1 MSHPQHNATST
12 GTIRNHPK
20 RLMVRGSLIEL
31 RRRCGKPRC
40 RCSEGEP
47 HTSPALSYS
56 RNGKTHILTLPAEEV
71 PRVKAALK
79 RYHQALSRLE
89 KQAMDGIEELKQRIR
104 QQKHAGSDVG
114 NTQDE

>member
-1 MSHPQHNATST
+1 MAHTERTAKSTRTST
-12 GTIRNHPK
+12 DRGSPQG
-20 RLMVRGSLIEL
+20 LMLRGSLIEL

-56 RNGKTHILTLPAEEV
+56 REGKTHILTLPAEEV
-71 PRVKAALK
+71 PRVKAALR

-89 KQAMDGIEELKQRIR
+89 KQAMEGIKKLKQRIHR
-104 QQKHAGSDVG
+104 EKHAAGRAVS
-114 NTQDE
+114 